1 MNCNPN
7 INRKIMKG
15 IKAIIQPWMLPKVI
29 EALKALPDLP
39 GVTVSRP
46 LLHFFRRDRATV
58 TAELA
63 LSP

>member
-1 MNCNPN
+1 
-7 INRKIMKG
+7 MKG